1 MQTLTRPPKVS
12 GPGLQ
17 RRGGGRSFSPLM
29 LIGAA
34 VTMLVVLGAGVF
46 FIVRPR
52 LGSHAAAVN
61 MDCSLIVP
69 PHPLSA
75 QGLATPYQLIATD
88 GNNGPCNEANANQAA
103 FVQGAVF
110 DPATGQISVYN
121 PLVVDAGTQPAAAPV
136 VPTLPKNAVVALWFG
151 FNGNNLT
158 LQGNGNTLQQA
169 HCVNG
174 ADGTL
179 FTQMAYCNAV
189 AFFQQAN
196 QAVQQGQLKV
206 PALGTA
212 KDGLAC
218 PTTRDFSVVD
228 MDQSDNVTTTYLV
241 LPNGQTAQLTAAN
254 QQALPNAV
262 EQNNGSDNGLLTKG
276 IDPTLGCTPWMAPD
290 LANPGNMAA
299 ALPLNEMQAAAHQK
313 APVALVPAGDDM
325 VLNNGQLDLNK
336 INAYRVGVDQTPA
349 ADLGQASTKQY
360 CRNLRAIGPQ
370 RLLLD
375 SQLTQ
380 NAASP
385 APAMGNNLFT
395 FLAQRFATAY
405 SANGLNCVGLLDMPD
420 PVSVRFDGNGVAIS
434 ATINGAGGGTTQA
447 QAPNCTV
454 NGTTIKGCTGTT
466 TINGQ
471 SCTFS
476 FANNTVNLSCN
487 QQGKGN
493 NNGNNNNGQNT
504 TDTDGD
510 GH

>member
-12 GPGLQ
+12 GSDPGLP
-17 RRGGGRSFSPLM
+17 RRRSHRRFSPLM

-34 VTMLVVLGAGVF
+34 VTILVVLGAGVF
-46 FIVRPR
+46 FVVRPL

-61 MDCSLIVP
+61 MDCSLVVP
-69 PHPLSA
+69 KHPLTA
-75 QGLATPYQLIATD
+75 KGLATPYQLVATD
-88 GNNGPCNEANANQAA
+88 ANNGPCNEANPNQAA

-110 DPATGQISVYN
+110 DPATGQISVYD

-136 VPTLPKNAVVALWFG
+136 VPTLPQNAVVALWFG

-158 LQGNGNTLQQA
+158 LQGNGNSLQQGR
-169 HCVNG
+169 CVNG
-174 ADGTL
+174 VNGSI
-179 FTQMAYCNAV
+179 FNQFAYCNAV
-189 AFFQQAN
+189 TFFQQAN
-196 QAVQQGQLKV
+196 LAIQQGQLKV
-206 PALGTA
+206 PALGMA
-212 KDGLAC
+212 KDGLPC

-241 LPNGQTAQLTAAN
+241 LQNGQIAQLTAAN

-262 EQNNGSDNGLLTKG
+262 QQNNGSDNGLLVKG
-276 IDPTLGCTPWMAPD
+276 IDPALGCTPWMAPD
-290 LANPGNMAA
+290 LANPGNMAT
-299 ALPLNEMQAAAHQK
+299 ALPLNEIQAAVHQK

-336 INAYRVGVDQTPA
+336 VNAYRAGVNQPLA
-349 ADLGQASTKQY
+349 ASLNQASTKQY

-380 NAASP
+380 NVASP

-395 FLAQRFATAY
+395 FLAQRFVTSY
-405 SANGLNCVGLLDMPD
+405 GANGLNCVGLLNMPD
-420 PVSVRFDGNGVAIS
+420 PVSVQLNGDGVAIS
-434 ATINGAGGGTTQA
+434 ATINGAGGTPQT
-447 QAPNCTV
+447 QAPNCNV
-454 NGTTIKGCTGTT
+454 NSTTINGCTGTT

-471 SCTFS
+471 NCTFS
-476 FANNTVNLSCN
+476 FANNTVNLTCN
-487 QQGKGN
+487 QQGQGTK
-493 NNGNNNNGQNT
+493 
-504 TDTDGD
+504 DTDGD